1 MNERAKAILNFWFVE
16 SGMKDWFSQNYE
28 FDNKIRT
35 RFSKDLNNAIN
46 NEYDEWQD
54 TSEECVAL
62 VILLDQFSRNLFR
75 NSSKAFLMDNKAR
88 TIARNAI
95 KKKYHKII
103 PNNQLLFIF
112 LPFMHSEELNDQFY
126 CNELI
131 DNYLKDNPQYK
142 EIKKFSKLHK
152 DIIKKFGRFP
162 YRNKVMKRI
171 NTKEED
177 EYLNSNHYDFFNI

>member
-1 MNERAKAILNFWFVE
+1 MNERAKIILDFWFRE
-16 SGMKDWFSQNYE
+16 ASPEEKFSRNDE
-28 FDNKIRT
+28 FDKKIKDRFINDYKKGIINK
-35 RFSKDLNNAIN
+35 
-46 NEYDEWQD
+46 YDNWQK
-54 TSEECVAL
+54 SAEECLAL
-62 VILLDQFSRNLFR
+62 IILLDQFSRNLFR

>member
-1 MNERAKAILNFWFVE
+1 
-16 SGMKDWFSQNYE
+16 
-28 FDNKIRT
+28 
-35 RFSKDLNNAIN
+35 
-46 NEYDEWQD
+46 
-54 TSEECVAL
+54 
-62 VILLDQFSRNLFR
+62 
-75 NSSKAFLMDNKAR
+75 
-88 TIARNAI
+88 
-95 KKKYHKII
+95 
-103 PNNQLLFIF
+103 
-112 LPFMHSEELNDQFY
+112 MHSEELNDQFY